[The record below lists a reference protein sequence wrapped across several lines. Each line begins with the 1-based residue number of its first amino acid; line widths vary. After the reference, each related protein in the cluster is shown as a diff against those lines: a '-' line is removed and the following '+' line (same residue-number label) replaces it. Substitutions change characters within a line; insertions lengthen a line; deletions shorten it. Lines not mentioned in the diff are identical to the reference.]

1 MQTEK
6 PEDYLVYFN
15 EDGTSRANPYAS
27 EELGATNIPNA
38 YAWSKRQTD
47 IKRSQ
52 MSEQE
57 RVKYDETVENFKK
70 RMRS

>member
-15 EDGTSRANPYAS
+15 EDGTAKPNPYAS
-27 EELGATNIPNA
+27 EELGATDIPKA
-38 YAWSKRQTD
+38 YIWSRHQTE

-52 MSEQE
+52 MSEQG
-57 RVKYDETVENFKK
+57 RVEYDEAIENFKK